1 MSFSSQQPYEANL
14 EESGWGMQNHFRGY
28 WSLLFPFPTLGFC
41 HGVVALWH
49 LLKPASE
56 EMTPWYLLT
65 CREDFKHGRFPWE
78 QEGAALWETELTWM
92 KTTMKQ
98 FSYGNNPGLQWS
110 CECSTVQPCLPRA
123 LLCFIQGSAPAP
135 PSLQLT
141 AWVPGRADPAAI
153 PQGTWCLWHGV
164 VKAPWKGTLLPSGSG
179 FNASIIVPVI
189 ISAKIKAAKL
199 GGETVLASVML
210 FKIRENLLLGVESKV
225 SLKPR
230 KVGAAFCVPNPW
242 ISKAKCIKLGFSPV
256 PFSKEDVPTQP
267 LWSPW
272 QHTRPNLATLCTL
285 TTHLLKLVPQWSK
298 TNPVKTMVSKLL
310 CYRGAQGWQVDLFS
324 IWKPGGKGQ
333 MSGWCQVFYTFG
345 NVQVLYWITTLI
357 GWVLI
362 MLNTWKEMPFY

>member
-179 FNASIIVPVI
+179 FNASITVPEI

-210 FKIRENLLLGVESKV
+210 FKIRENLHFSFGSWVKGL
-225 SLKPR
+225 
-230 KVGAAFCVPNPW
+230 
-242 ISKAKCIKLGFSPV
+242 IKT
-256 PFSKEDVPTQP
+256 KEGGCCF
-267 LWSPW
+267 
-272 QHTRPNLATLCTL
+272 LCTKSL
-285 TTHLLKLVPQWSK
+285 DI
-298 TNPVKTMVSKLL
+298 
-310 CYRGAQGWQVDLFS
+310 QGKMHQTGLFS
-324 IWKPGGKGQ
+324 CSFLQGGCAHTALVVPLAAHPAKFCHFVHFDHSSFKTG
-333 MSGWCQVFYTFG
+333 STV
-345 NVQVLYWITTLI
+345 
-357 GWVLI
+357 
-362 MLNTWKEMPFY
+362 K